1 MFKENINIIIA
12 FVAYL
17 FFMLGI
23 GVYFYKRNNNLS
35 DYVLG
40 GRKLNSW
47 VTAMSAQAS
56 DMSGWLLIG
65 LPGYAYLSGMEA
77 SWLVIGLII
86 GTYLNW
92 TFIAKRLRIFTELAN
107 NSITLPD
114 YFENRFGDT
123 SRILRIVSAIFILIF
138 FLIYT
143 SSGFVAGA
151 KLFNTVLN
159 IDYTYALIIGVIVI
173 ISYTFLG
180 GFNAVS
186 WTDFFQGLLMLFSI
200 VTIPIIGVIALGGIN
215 PTLTTINDI
224 DPNLLDP
231 FINTDNAPLSWL
243 TIISLLAWGLGYF
256 GQPHILLRFMAIESP
271 SAIKTSR
278 RIGMIWVI
286 ISLIAGL
293 CVGLIGR
300 AYFLYPL
307 LDNEHIFILM
317 VNEFAHPLIAG
328 ILLAAILAAVMS
340 TADSQLLVT
349 SSSLTED
356 FYKVLFR
363 KEASEKEL
371 VLVSRLTVLG
381 VALIAFFIAIDPKS
395 SVLELV
401 AYAWAGFG
409 AAFGPLVILSLFW
422 EKMTAKGALAGIIVG
437 GLTVII
443 WKQLS
448 GGLFELYELVPGF
461 AFSLIAII
469 IVSKLEGEPSKTV
482 IALFNRY
489 QSKFTDNSE

>member
-12 FVAYL
+12 FILYL
-17 FFMLGI
+17 VFMLGI
-23 GVYFYKRNNNLS
+23 GIYFYRRNNNLS
-35 DYVLG
+35 DYLLG
-40 GRKLNSW
+40 GRGLNSW

-65 LPGYAYLSGMEA
+65 LPGYVYLSGVEA
-77 SWLVIGLII
+77 SWLIIALII

-92 TFIAKRLRIFTELAN
+92 KLIAKRLRIFTELAD

-114 YFENRFGDT
+114 YFENRFYDT
-123 SRILRIVSAIFILIF
+123 SHILRIVSAIFILIF

-159 IDYTYALIIGVIVI
+159 IEYTYALMIGVIVI

-180 GFNAVS
+180 GFSAVS
-186 WTDFFQGLLMLFSI
+186 WTDFFQGLLMLFSV
-200 VTIPIIGVIALGGIN
+200 VTIPIIGIIALGGVDS
-215 PTLTTINDI
+215 TVTTINNI
-224 DPNLLDP
+224 NPHLLNP
-231 FINTDNAPLSWL
+231 VVSVDNEPLSWL
-243 TIISLLAWGLGYF
+243 TIASLSAWGLGYF
-256 GQPHILLRFMAIESP
+256 GQPHILLRFMAIKSP

-278 RIGMIWVI
+278 RIGMIWVV
-286 ISLIAGL
+286 ISLVAAL
-293 CVGLIGR
+293 FVGLIGR
-300 AYFLYPL
+300 AYFTEPL
-307 LDNEHIFILM
+307 ADSEQVFMLL

-340 TADSQLLVT
+340 TADSQLLVA
-349 SSSLTED
+349 SSSLTKD

-371 VLVSRLTVLG
+371 LLISRLTVLG
-381 VALIAFFIAIDPKS
+381 IALIASFIALDPES
-395 SVLELV
+395 NVLELV

-422 EKMTAKGALAGIIVG
+422 QKMTTKGALAGIIVG

-448 GGLFELYELVPGF
+448 GGLFELYELAPGF
-461 AFSLIAII
+461 VLSFIAIW
-469 IVSKLEGEPSKTV
+469 IVSKIEGNPSKTV
-482 IALFNRY
+482 ITLFDNY
-489 QSKFTDNSE
+489 QSKL